1 MSLIRVQD
9 GFTIVE
15 VMISLTVL
23 GVLIALGAPGFVEW
37 LQNQQI
43 RAAAEAALNGL
54 QAARTEAVRS
64 NLPVRFQFVT
74 DLTSGCSRVND
85 QQNISWVVS
94 YSDPTGKCDQAANPA
109 DPSNPQIVQSR
120 AGGEGS
126 SNAWATAVWVA
137 TPPAAGLAA
146 ADTVTFSPLGNVIA
160 NADTTPSIV
169 KIDVTNPNIP
179 PTSRRNLRIIVNAGG
194 NLRMCDPAVVSATDP
209 RGCPAW
215 P

>member
-1 MSLIRVQD
+1 MIR

-23 GVLIALGAPGFVEW
+23 GVLIALGAPGFIEW

-54 QAARTEAVRS
+54 QAARTEAVRA

-74 DLTSGCSRVND
+74 DLTSSCSRVND
-85 QQNISWVVS
+85 QQNFSWVVS
-94 YSDPTGKCDQAANPA
+94 YADPTGKCDQAANPA
-109 DPSNPQIVQSR
+109 DPTNPQIVQSR
-120 AGGEGS
+120 AGGEAT
-126 SNAWATAVWVA
+126 SNAWVTAVWVA
-137 TPPAAGLAA
+137 SPPSSGLAG

-179 PTSRRNLRIIVNAGG
+179 ATSRRNLRIIVNAGG
-194 NLRMCDPAVVSATDP
+194 NLRMCDPAVTSATDP

>member
-1 MSLIRVQD
+1 MAR

-15 VMISLTVL
+15 VMITLTVL
-23 GVLIALGAPGFVEW
+23 GVLIALGAPSAIEW

-54 QAARTEAVRS
+54 QAARTEAVRA

-74 DLTSGCSRVND
+74 DLTSACSRVND
-85 QQNISWVVS
+85 QQNFSWVVS
-94 YSDPTGKCDQAANPA
+94 YADPTGKCDQSANPA
-109 DPSNPQIVQSR
+109 DPTNPQIVQSR
-120 AGGEGS
+120 AGGEGT
-126 SNAWATAVWVA
+126 SNAWVTAVWVA
-137 TPPAAGLAA
+137 TPPASGLAP
-146 ADTVTFSPLGNVIA
+146 ADTVTFSSLGNVIP

-169 KIDVTNPNIP
+169 KIDVTNPNIAA
-179 PTSRRNLRIIVNAGG
+179 TSRRNLRVIINAGG
-194 NLRMCDPAVVSATDP
+194 NTRMCDPAVVSATDP